1 MTDVHEGERTETPRA
16 RAKRLRKKYADL
28 IARARGTDNANEK
41 ATCERLARELEERH
55 PDVFRASGRSEG
67 SPGPRRSAGA
77 TDSRAEANAIIF
89 EKVPVR
95 KTVLDVECFWE
106 LDLASVIAEAHG
118 CLAIPVTRRAE
129 DEDHLDIRILGLSA
143 DVYLVFEA
151 CEIEYERMEE
161 LMRSVP
167 IRKRGAL
174 GRGARTAFMRQKAH
188 GVWKTYEKVLTAEAR
203 AWRLAACF
211 RFAEEAA

>member
-1 MTDVHEGERTETPRA
+1 MSPNVHEGERTETPRA

-28 IARARGTDNANEK
+28 IARARGTDNLNEK
-41 ATCERLARELEERH
+41 ATCERLAKELEERH
-55 PDVFRASGRSEG
+55 PDVFASSSGDRSQRPSASARADKS
-67 SPGPRRSAGA
+67 
-77 TDSRAEANAIIF
+77 AIIF
-89 EKVPVR
+89 ERVPVR

-151 CEIEYERMEE
+151 CEAEYERMEE
-161 LMRSVP
+161 LLRSVP

-211 RFAEEAA
+211 RFAEEEA